1 MFLQRYD
8 LASKMPN
15 LFEHFRAQ
23 VPSSRAVRQNSK
35 VPSYVLRQSLDGVA
49 EHGSGHSRMAF
60 VEPVDEALIVALAS
74 LAQEPS
80 DSLMDEVVGVMEQNV
95 GNGVGFIQLIVSQE
109 LHGGDN
115 AYALFP
121 YRLAITGKVVEDGSV
136 LVEQPCS
143 QQFVTRKVYEIPVIN
158 AVGMTEVEVDAFP
171 LIVGVLLI
179 MLELLYKDKQSC

>member
-23 VPSSRAVRQNSK
+23 VPSSRVVRQNSK

-49 EHGSGHSRMAF
+49 EHGSGHSRVPF
-60 VEPVDEALIVALAS
+60 VEPVDEALFIAFAG

-80 DSLMDEVVGVMEQNV
+80 HSLVDEVVRVTEQYV
-95 GNGVGFIQLIVSQE
+95 GNGVGVIQLTMSQE
-109 LHGGDN
+109 LHGGDD
-115 AYALFP
+115 ADALFP
-121 YRLAITGKVVEDGSV
+121 YCLAITGKVVEDGSV

-143 QQFVTRKVYEIPVIN
+143 QQFVTR
-158 AVGMTEVEVDAFP
+158 
-171 LIVGVLLI
+171 
-179 MLELLYKDKQSC
+179 